1 MSPAAARSEP
11 RGAPRQCQARACAR
25 TEDREGAVMDSGGG
39 GRQLTGD
46 VLLRLFRSPA
56 PPARRLAV
64 NRAPLRPCPQ
74 PQSWTQHLVPTRWSP
89 FRLQGQGQ
97 QLLLWTGPLQVLREN
112 EPLPPQPREGL
123 RPGRLEPPPGLGH
136 PRLRWPRR
144 GPRQERRQYRR
155 PQAGPE
161 PSQHDRS
168 ISQRVIS
175 QRQTARFT
183 CGTGRGQGGQMH
195 VRIGP
200 ATV

>member
-11 RGAPRQCQARACAR
+11 RGAPRQCQARTCAR
-25 TEDREGAVMDSGGG
+25 TEDREGGVMDSGGG

-97 QLLLWTGPLQVLREN
+97 QPLLWTGPLQALREN
-112 EPLPPQPREGL
+112 EPLPPQPR
-123 RPGRLEPPPGLGH
+123 
-136 PRLRWPRR
+136 WPRR
-144 GPRQERRQYRR
+144 GPRQMLQRRQACPR
-155 PQAGPE
+155 PQAGPAAE

-168 ISQRVIS
+168 ISQGVIS
-175 QRQTARFT
+175 S
-183 CGTGRGQGGQMH
+183 GRLLDSPAGPDGGKA
-195 VRIGP
+195 VRCTP
-200 ATV
+200 TTV